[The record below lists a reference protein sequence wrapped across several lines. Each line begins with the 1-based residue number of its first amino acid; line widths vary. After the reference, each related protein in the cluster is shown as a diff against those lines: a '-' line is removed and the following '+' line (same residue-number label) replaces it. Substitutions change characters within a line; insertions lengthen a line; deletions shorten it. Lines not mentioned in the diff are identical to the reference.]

1 MRYASPPP
9 TRNTPRR
16 EGTGPVQNKATREG
30 AVPSLV
36 ATGITKQLLLLF
48 GSAPFEGILGQTLQI
63 LGKSRSP
70 QLGATRKRLRVDARD
85 GVRQADHNKVLAVLK
100 RPLPYCP
107 SPLGNLDLCEGLATG
122 KRKGA
127 DVAQT
132 VREVDLFKLRAVPE
146 A

>member
-63 LGKSRSP
+63 LGESWGP
-70 QLGATRKRLRVDARD
+70 QFGATGKRFRVDARD
-85 GVRQADHNKVLAVLK
+85 GIRQADHNKVLAVLK

-107 SPLGNLDLCEGLATG
+107 SPLGDLDLREGLATG

-127 DVAQT
+127 DIAQA
-132 VREVDLFKLRAVPE
+132 VRKMNFLKLRAVPE
-146 A
+146 T

>member
-1 MRYASPPP
+1 M
-9 TRNTPRR
+9 
-16 EGTGPVQNKATREG
+16 
-30 AVPSLV
+30 
-36 ATGITKQLLLLF
+36 
-48 GSAPFEGILGQTLQI
+48 GQTLQI
-63 LGKSRSP
+63 LGKARSP
-70 QLGATRKRLRVDARD
+70 QLGATRKRLRVDACD

-107 SPLGNLDLCEGLATG
+107 RPLGNLDLGEGLATG

>member
-63 LGKSRSP
+63 LGESWGP
-70 QLGATRKRLRVDARD
+70 QFG
-85 GVRQADHNKVLAVLK
+85 
-100 RPLPYCP
+100 
-107 SPLGNLDLCEGLATG
+107 ATG

-127 DVAQT
+127 DIAQA
-132 VREVDLFKLRAVPE
+132 VRKINLLKLRAVPE
-146 A
+146 T